1 MGRYLKIP
9 GVPILVFVVL
19 TLTHNPNL
27 NLMLSL
33 LSPALSSGGREGANP
48 ICCES
53 SSPRARSSD
62 RAGLASG
69 GEGGSSTFSRE

>member
-33 LSPALSSGGREGANP
+33 LSPALSSGG
-48 ICCES
+48 
-53 SSPRARSSD
+53 
-62 RAGLASG
+62 
-69 GEGGSSTFSRE
+69 GEGEEHGGAPSELLDSMAAGCWPGLV